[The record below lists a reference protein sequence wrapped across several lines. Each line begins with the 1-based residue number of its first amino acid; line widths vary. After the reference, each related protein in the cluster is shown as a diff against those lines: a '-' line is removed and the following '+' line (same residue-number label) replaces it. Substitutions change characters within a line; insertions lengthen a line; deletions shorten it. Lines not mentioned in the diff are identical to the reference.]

1 MTRREIFL
9 QADPRAVN
17 DVTVGLAGHRI
28 QRTFD
33 ICKGLKLFA
42 QGEVYDANEDA
53 EIEKIRHSGERFR
66 YTLAQAQMI
75 RTSVKGYLSAALKAL
90 GLAEFPD
97 RDVLVNQWLDVEYGS
112 CSNVNLIANNI
123 ITHLEHE
130 RF

>member
-17 DVTVGLAGHRI
+17 DVTVGLTGYRT

-42 QGEVYDANEDA
+42 QGEVYDADEDA
-53 EIEKIRHSGERFR
+53 EIEKISQSGERFR

-90 GLAEFPD
+90 GLAESPD

-123 ITHLEHE
+123 ISHIDNE
-130 RF
+130 RS